1 MSASYELTI
10 GEVLRELRTFHDY
23 RQKDISDY
31 LNITSQAYS
40 NYENN
45 KRIPDVETLRM
56 IAAFYN
62 MSLDRLLSCRS
73 AGLLEESGIFPA
85 KNKVV
90 HGVTESGT
98 SIPLNAREAKLV
110 TDILSLSRE
119 QQDVCQKIIDF
130 IKKD

>member
-10 GEVLRELRTFHDY
+10 GDVLRELRTFYDY

-45 KRIPDVETLRM
+45 KRTPDVDTLRL
-56 IAAFYN
+56 IASFYN
-62 MSLDRLLSCRS
+62 ISLDNLLNCRTTGLIQEAGSFS
-73 AGLLEESGIFPA
+73 A
-85 KNKVV
+85 KTKVV

-98 SIPLNAREAKLV
+98 NIPLNAREAKLV

-130 IKKD
+130 MKKD

>member
-23 RQKDISDY
+23 KQKDISDY

-45 KRIPDVETLRM
+45 KRVPDVETLRL
-56 IAAFYN
+56 IAEFYH
-62 MSLDRLLSCRS
+62 MSLDALLNCRTT
-73 AGLLEESGIFPA
+73 GLLEDSRRFPI
-85 KNKVV
+85 KNNAF

-98 SIPLNAREAKLV
+98 NIPLNAREAKLL

-119 QQDVCQKIIDF
+119 QQDVCQKFIDF